1 MKNLY
6 EKLKKVPLFDNI
18 QEKEINEII
27 NQSYIKSYQKD
38 EFILKAGDFIFNT
51 GIILKGEIS
60 IISEDFWGNKN
71 IISTLSEGNIFAEI
85 FSLKNN
91 IPLNVS
97 VISNEDSTI
106 LFINVNEIIN
116 KTRNFIFIK
125 NLMNIISTK
134 TLMLNRKNELL
145 SKRTIREKVMTFL
158 SQQAISANNNSFKIP
173 FSREEMANFLA
184 VDRSALSRELSKMKK
199 EGIITYNKNNF
210 TLITK

>member
-6 EKLKKVPLFDNI
+6 EKLKKIPLFNNV

-27 NQSYIKSYQKD
+27 DQSYIKSYQKN
-38 EFILKAGDFIFNT
+38 EYILKAGDFIFNT

-60 IISEDFWGNKN
+60 VISEDFWGNKN

-97 VISNEDSTI
+97 VVSNEDSTI

-116 KTRNFIFIK
+116 KTRNF
-125 NLMNIISTK
+125 
-134 TLMLNRKNELL
+134 
-145 SKRTIREKVMTFL
+145 V
-158 SQQAISANNNSFKIP
+158 
-173 FSREEMANFLA
+173 
-184 VDRSALSRELSKMKK
+184 
-199 EGIITYNKNNF
+199 
-210 TLITK
+210 

>member
-6 EKLKKVPLFDNI
+6 EKLKKIPLFNNV

-27 NQSYIKSYQKD
+27 DQSYIKSYQKN
-38 EFILKAGDFIFNT
+38 EYILKAGDFIFNT

-60 IISEDFWGNKN
+60 VISEDFWGNKN

-97 VISNEDSTI
+97 VVSNEDSTI

-116 KTRNFIFIK
+116 KTRNFVFIK

-184 VDRSALSRELSKMKK
+184 VDRSALSRELSKMKE